1 MKRKILLTLVG
12 LVVLLTLAFS
22 PVSAKPEAILP
33 GGVGAGP
40 QFHWR
45 WQSGVTASNS
55 SYWLS
60 EEFCNVLMKSSGGRL
75 YIDLLPTGS
84 MCNSYE
90 TLDATMTGAVEMAQ
104 S

>member
-1 MKRKILLTLVG
+1 LKRKLLLVLTG
-12 LVVLLTLAFS
+12 VVITLTLAFS
-22 PVSAKPEAILP
+22 PVSAKPQATLP

-45 WQSGVTASNS
+45 WQSGVTASNT

-60 EEFCNVLMKSSGGRL
+60 EELVNLLMLTSGGRL

-84 MCNSYE
+84 LCNSYE
-90 TLDATMTGAVEMAQ
+90 TLDATMTGSVEMAG